1 MLSTWYHGMVS
12 NEEGWK
18 QMQAGGTALDA
29 VVEGTALVES
39 DATGTSVGLG
49 GRPDRTGRLH
59 SMPVSWG
66 LKVMRAASASLK
78 T

>member
-1 MLSTWYHGMVS
+1 MPPELLWGSEVDL
-12 NEEGWK
+12 
-18 QMQAGGTALDA
+18 TALD
-29 VVEGTALVES
+29 E
-39 DATGTSVGLG
+39 
-49 GRPDRTGRLH
+49 LH